1 MSDNGTLSY
10 EKAVDAARSITAQIR
25 RLEDE
30 IAVAMTEH
38 AEAEAGYRAQYAHKL
53 REHREAGATVAESEA
68 FAHAAC
74 AVLNRDR
81 IKAEHRVR
89 ELLERLEDRRGE
101 RHSLHRLIDWS
112 MPGRPGPS

>member
-1 MSDNGTLSY
+1 MSDNGMLSY
-10 EKAVDAARSITAQIR
+10 EKAVEAARSITGQIR

-30 IAVAMTEH
+30 ITQAMSEH
-38 AEAEAGYRAQYAHKL
+38 ADAEAGFRAQYALKL
-53 REHREAGATVAESEA
+53 REHRETGATVAESEA

-89 ELLERLEDRRGE
+89 DLLERLEDRRGE
-101 RHSLHRLIDWS
+101 RHSLHRLMDWA
-112 MPGRPGPS
+112 MPSRPGPS